1 MCSVDVP
8 GGLKDWVI
16 SRETLMKIYPLMSK
30 NYEVGGKFTFPANS
44 KTGEI
49 KRRTS
54 HKKIHTMNGDKDS
67 VQAPLGI
74 LNFHTH
80 PISCYLQEDT
90 VWGWPSG
97 EDVRES
103 LLFGLRGSFAHAI
116 PSVEGVYILQTNP
129 CILTSLNN
137 LCSEA
142 LHLDDHPAFDEL
154 ISIYIEE
161 LQASSMKSHD
171 FSNYLREKGMSKEEL
186 LGQIL
191 RRPKAPIR
199 QSRIIFEVICD
210 ILRGIIVA
218 LIEIYFRSSHGFRT
232 YRVNSRKH
240 ITPNDFIQFVESFQ
254 LGNIFNHKKKVRGCG
269 NNLKCNGIP
278 IYSKGSIKSTP
289 FKKYLQEYENDTGFY
304 AVDRHGHTLSLN
316 VPVRDIYDILPLIE
330 EISKKHIKCDKWFNL
345 SLTPNNILYGNV
357 MAPYISLDTKSKKE
371 ILQYYSKNYESYLA
385 RGILPIMP
393 QRDAIFHYFSINGDC
408 SHKDIQK
415 SLRSRESAS
424 VDANG
429 RRNRVST
436 ASRLGIHIIGSE
448 KCPYTINAEKLLSSR
463 GTPFTKEYY
472 DSIGEALQ
480 NTGTKTIP
488 AIYNSGILIGGY
500 DDLHSLLKKS

>member
-16 SRETLMKIYPLMSK
+16 SKETLMKVYPLMSK

-116 PSVEGVYILQTNP
+116 PAVEGVYILQTNP
-129 CILTSLNN
+129 CILTSLSN
-137 LCSEA
+137 LCAEGNET
-142 LHLDDHPAFDEL
+142 LRYYLDSPKFDEL
-154 ISIYIEE
+154 INIYIEE
-161 LQASSMKSHD
+161 LQGMSKSSHD
-171 FSNYLREKGMSKEEL
+171 FSNYLHEKGMSKEEL
-186 LGQIL
+186 LYLIED
-191 RRPKAPIR
+191 
-199 QSRIIFEVICD
+199 QSSVRIDVICD

-232 YRVNSRKH
+232 YRINSRKR

-254 LGNIFNHKKKVRGCG
+254 LGNIFNHNKKVRGCG

-278 IYSKGSIKSTP
+278 IYSKGNIKSTP
-289 FKKYLQEYENDTGFY
+289 FKKYLNEYENDTGFY
-304 AVDRHGHTLSLN
+304 AVDKHGHTLSLS
-316 VPVRDIYDILPLIE
+316 VPVNDIYNILPLIE
-330 EISKKHIKCDKWFNL
+330 EISNKFVKCDKWFGL
-345 SLTPNNILYGNV
+345 SMTPNNIFVQNQYV
-357 MAPYISLDTKSKKE
+357 PYISIDTKFKKE
-371 ILQYYSKNYESYLA
+371 ILQYYSINYESYLA
-385 RGILPIMP
+385 KGILPIMP
-393 QRDAIFHYFSINGDC
+393 QGDAVFHYFSISGDC

-415 SLRSRESAS
+415 HLRFLKPTELRAVPQSQ
-424 VDANG
+424 
-429 RRNRVST
+429 
-436 ASRLGIHIIGSE
+436 IHIIGSK
-448 KCPYTINAEKLLSSR
+448 KCPYTVKAEKLLRSSR
-463 GTPFTKEYY
+463 TPFTKEYY
-472 DSIGEALQ
+472 GTIGEALQ
-480 NTGTKTIP
+480 RSKTRTVP
-488 AIYNSGILIGGY
+488 AIYMYGKLIGGY
-500 DDLHSLLKKS
+500 GDLHSVLKKSLFY

>member
-137 LCSEA
+137 LCLEA

-161 LQASSMKSHD
+161 LQESSMKSHD
-171 FSNYLREKGMSKEEL
+171 FSNYIREKGMSKEEL
-186 LGQIL
+186 LGHI
-191 RRPKAPIR
+191 RR
-199 QSRIIFEVICD
+199 SR
-210 ILRGIIVA
+210 
-218 LIEIYFRSSHGFRT
+218 
-232 YRVNSRKH
+232 
-240 ITPNDFIQFVESFQ
+240 ESAS
-254 LGNIFNHKKKVRGCG
+254 VDA
-269 NNLKCNGIP
+269 NG
-278 IYSKGSIKSTP
+278 
-289 FKKYLQEYENDTGFY
+289 
-304 AVDRHGHTLSLN
+304 R
-316 VPVRDIYDILPLIE
+316 
-330 EISKKHIKCDKWFNL
+330 
-345 SLTPNNILYGNV
+345 
-357 MAPYISLDTKSKKE
+357 
-371 ILQYYSKNYESYLA
+371 
-385 RGILPIMP
+385 
-393 QRDAIFHYFSINGDC
+393 
-408 SHKDIQK
+408 
-415 SLRSRESAS
+415 RSRESAS

-436 ASRLGIHIIGSE
+436 ASQLGIHIIGSE
-448 KCPYTINAEKLLSSR
+448 KCPYTIKAEKLLRTR